1 VKAHPAEVKEYA
13 RRDYRKHRRRRVKR
27 MLRYYYR
34 DICAHPKMYAVYLE
48 KRRKQHARRMKNPAY
63 AKRRREQQ
71 RRWERTRVRIR

>member
-1 VKAHPAEVKEYA
+1 
-13 RRDYRKHRRRRVKR
+13 